1 MDSGYTVSYRFGYVP
16 VTVQKLYDCCVFL
29 FL

>member
-1 MDSGYTVSYRFGYVP
+1 MDSGYTVSYRSGYTA
-16 VTVQKLYDCCVFL
+16 VTPKNPHDFCVFL

>member
-1 MDSGYTVSYRFGYVP
+1 MDSGYTVSYRFGYAAVAA
-16 VTVQKLYDCCVFL
+16 QKLYDCCVFL

>member
-1 MDSGYTVSYRFGYVP
+1 MNGGYTVSYRFGYTS
-16 VTVQKLYDCCVFL
+16 VTVEKPHDCCVFL